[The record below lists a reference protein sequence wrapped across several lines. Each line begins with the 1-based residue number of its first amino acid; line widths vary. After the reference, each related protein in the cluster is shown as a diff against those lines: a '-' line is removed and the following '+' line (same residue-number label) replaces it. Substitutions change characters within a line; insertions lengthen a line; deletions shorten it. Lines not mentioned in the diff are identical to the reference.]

1 MTRLTLIVVAVLLTS
16 AAFAQAPAATP
27 APAPP
32 AAKAAVAPGND
43 HLPTPPADFT
53 YSAGGRRDPFM
64 TLARGVGTVKE
75 GDNPGMR
82 PAGAAGIAVDELSV
96 KGIVFTNGA
105 FVAMVSGAAGKT
117 QTYTVKAGSKLYDG
131 TVRAIDARSVVIV
144 QQVSDPL
151 SVEKQ
156 REVRKLL
163 RTQEEGK

>member
-27 APAPP
+27 APQPP
-32 AAKAAVAPGND
+32 APAAAVAPGAD

-64 TLARGVGTVKE
+64 TLTTPRGPVTQIDPGKLPRGPE
-75 GDNPGMR
+75 G
-82 PAGAAGIAVDELSV
+82 ITVDELTV
-96 KGIVFTNGA
+96 KGILFTNGA

-117 QTYTVKAGSKLYDG
+117 QTFSVRAGTKLYDG
-131 TVRAIDARSVVIV
+131 TVRAIDARSVVIL

-151 SVEKQ
+151 SLQKQ